1 MFGGPGRLM
10 RSHLLG
16 MLQSASILQVNRHAG
31 RAPGVT
37 PDRRQKSRFPRSFC
51 ECCPG
56 IVPIQ
61 RAPAKRSASLVGSPT
76 VIGSISSSADYFRV
90 EEFEGRRKRESYPS
104 ATLLASWNLV
114 GLLVRPE
121 YYENDED
128 AKQELS
134 GKAELIIAKQRNCP
148 TGEVPLTF

>member
-1 MFGGPGRLM
+1 
-10 RSHLLG
+10 
-16 MLQSASILQVNRHAG
+16 
-31 RAPGVT
+31 
-37 PDRRQKSRFPRSFC
+37 
-51 ECCPG
+51 
-56 IVPIQ
+56 
-61 RAPAKRSASLVGSPT
+61 

-134 GKAELIIAKQRNCP
+134 GKAELIIAKQRNGP